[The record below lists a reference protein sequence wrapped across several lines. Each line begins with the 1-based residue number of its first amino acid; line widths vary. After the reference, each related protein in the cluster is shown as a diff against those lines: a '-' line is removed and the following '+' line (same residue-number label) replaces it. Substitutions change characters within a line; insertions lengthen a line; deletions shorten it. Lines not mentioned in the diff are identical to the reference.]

1 MSMELIGLSGIAEV
15 TEKDNLAKI
24 ILCALKANDISL
36 NDGDVVVLAQKIVSK
51 AEGRYVTLADVTP
64 SEEAYKL
71 AEQAD
76 KDPRQAQLILD
87 ESAEIVRVR
96 KGVVIVEHKQGYVHA
111 NAGIDKSNLKA
122 STQEQVLLLPVD
134 SDASARQLK
143 TELDG
148 ALGINIGVLINDSA
162 GRAWR
167 VGTTGM
173 TLGVAGFNP
182 LIDLVG
188 KADRAGRIMEVT
200 QVAVAD
206 ELAAAASFIMG
217 QADEGVPVV
226 VIKGAQLELG
236 EFDSK
241 PLLREKSMDMFR

>member
-1 MSMELIGLSGIAEV
+1 MSIELIGLGSIAEV
-15 TEKDNLAKI
+15 TEKDNLAQI
-24 ILCALKANDISL
+24 ILCALKAEDITL
-36 NDGDVVVLAQKIVSK
+36 NSGDVVVLAQKIVSK
-51 AEGRYVTLADVTP
+51 AEGRYVTLDDVTP
-64 SEEAYKL
+64 SAEAYKL

-87 ESAEIVRVR
+87 ESVEVVRVR

-122 STQEQVLLLPVD
+122 CKQEQVLLLPVD
-134 SDASARQLK
+134 SDASARKLKAQLDS
-143 TELDG
+143 ELGVDV
-148 ALGINIGVLINDSA
+148 GVLINDSA

-167 VGTTGM
+167 VGTAGM

-182 LIDLVG
+182 LVDLIG

-206 ELAAAASFIMG
+206 ELAAAASFLMG

-226 VIKGAQLELG
+226 VIKGAKLEMG
-236 EFDSK
+236 DFDSR
-241 PLLREKSMDMFR
+241 PLIREKSMDMFR